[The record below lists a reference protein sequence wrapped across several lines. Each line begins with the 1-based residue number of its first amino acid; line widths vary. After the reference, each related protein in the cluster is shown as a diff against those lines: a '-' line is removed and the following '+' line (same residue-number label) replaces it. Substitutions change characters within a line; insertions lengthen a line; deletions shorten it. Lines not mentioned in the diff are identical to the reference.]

1 MRTKHLLM
9 AMALPVFFTA
19 CQQDE
24 FMTDSTK
31 TDALQGRKSIGQVS
45 FVAGSNANTR
55 WAGGKFYNSITP
67 EKADG
72 LSVNLVDVPAYY
84 PGKSILNSM
93 HDYAIDNYTL
103 VDFVNTNY
111 RFNYTGA
118 GWENQGNLVEGNY
131 LIVAPFIESES
142 RKPLEAALPAKQ
154 QLKFKEGTQELDPF
168 SAVTGMLQGNA
179 PFMVA
184 YKFLE
189 EGKVEKGMP
198 LEFQSIYS
206 YPLITVKNTNVTYAQ
221 GLVLRQIVIENPAGF
236 TLKAPISAEGV
247 RNAMINEV
255 FEPEGTDKVDQ
266 ALLGSWTAV
275 GTTNSYGNLGNTVYW
290 SWYAGLNK
298 YGVDVPK
305 HRNDAAKDYIML
317 KQYDKVKA
325 DFVQLIGKKD
335 KMPWTRGLGKTHE
348 QAPATSDLLAENNV
362 QTTNYIVVD
371 MPEEGVAMAYNE
383 EVSFNVVMP
392 AETYNNANGQ
402 ELKIYAIFDN
412 VTWVKTL
419 NTNTTITTL
428 PGKQYPREDYTEPST
443 NEPTLKGKMGG
454 YFNVYTND
462 QGRDYGKYAEATGAP
477 TMPTSPHVAVVAT
490 TEELA
495 DAVMNARSD
504 QNWVITI
511 AGKDVVWNKTVN
523 DKVAGS
529 RTQNILVQGKV
540 TIADNITIADYI
552 SFEDAVIAGNVTIN
566 GEHSTLNQ
574 VLVGKG
580 ATLNLGKL
588 ANESGN
594 EAIIYNAGT
603 LNLNE
608 DSYTDVYNFS
618 TLNVKA
624 ALSNATI
631 YNGTDHCSN
640 AKEILSKIVNLKPMV
655 NVATSGVYVL
665 KDNAVNFPIVIAK
678 NGTLTINDQVELNNS
693 METEHEGLTNI
704 DVVGSIKN
712 EGTINGSGKLSVP
725 YEKEGDFDTKDGA
738 LSLETEIVLANGD
751 TKTITIAE
759 YNKLNTSTY
768 NVKIIVGEGTL
779 VIGSESSI
787 GVFGSAANATS
798 VTALNADKV
807 GVGSTSTVKAW
818 YNKTDDGVTSM
829 KWDNSNT
836 TWQEN

>member
-1 MRTKHLLM
+1 M
-9 AMALPVFFTA
+9 AMALPALFAA

-24 FMTDSTK
+24 FMTDSTNA
-31 TDALQGRKSIGQVS
+31 DALQGRKSIGQVS
-45 FVAGSNANTR
+45 FVAGNNADTR
-55 WAGGKFYNSITP
+55 WAGGEFYNSITP

-93 HDYAIDNYTL
+93 HDYAIDNYTM

-111 RFNYTGA
+111 RFNYTGN

-131 LIVAPFIESES
+131 LIVAPFIKSES

-154 QLKFKEGTQELDPF
+154 QLKFKEGTKELDPA
-168 SAVTGMLQGNA
+168 SAVTGMLKGDA

-189 EGKVEKGMP
+189 EGRVGKGMP

-236 TLKAPISAEGV
+236 TLKAPINADGV

-255 FEPEGTDKVDQ
+255 FEPKGADKVDQ
-266 ALLGSWTAV
+266 ALLGSWTSV
-275 GTTNSYGNLGNTVYW
+275 GTKAPANDLGNTVYW
-290 SWYAGLNK
+290 ECYAGLNK
-298 YGVDVPK
+298 YGAEVPK
-305 HRNDAAKDYIML
+305 HQNEAKNDYIML
-317 KQYDKVKA
+317 KQYDKTTS
-325 DFVQLIGKKD
+325 DFVELEGGKD
-335 KMPWTRGLGKTHE
+335 KMPWTRGLGKTHAL
-348 QAPATSDLLAENNV
+348 APATSDLLAENNV

-371 MPEEGVAMAYNE
+371 MPAEGVKMAYDE

-392 AETYNNANGQ
+392 AETYNNVSGK

-443 NEPTLKGKMGG
+443 NSPVVKGQKGG

-462 QGRDYGKYAEATGAP
+462 QSRDYGTYEEATGAP
-477 TMPTSPHVAVVAT
+477 TKPASPHVAVVAT
-490 TEELA
+490 TDELA
-495 DAVMNARSD
+495 EAVMNARSD
-504 QNWVITI
+504 QNWVITV
-511 AGKDVVWNKTVN
+511 AGNDVVWNKTVN

-529 RTQNILVQGKV
+529 RTQNILVQGHV
-540 TIADNITIADYI
+540 AIEGEITIADYI
-552 SFEDAVIAGNVTIN
+552 SFEDAVIAGDVTID

-588 ANESGN
+588 ANKTN
-594 EAIIYNAGT
+594 NKAVIYNVGT

-608 DSYTDVYNFS
+608 DSYTTVNNFGE
-618 TLNVKA
+618 LNVKA
-624 ALSNATI
+624 NLTSAEIFND
-631 YNGTDHCSN
+631 TDHCSN
-640 AKEILSKIVNLKPMV
+640 AAEILSGIVNLKPSV
-655 NVATSGVYVL
+655 NVAANGVYIL

-678 NGTLTINDQVELNNS
+678 NGKLTINSNVELNNS
-693 METEHEGLTNI
+693 MKTEVEGLDNI
-704 DVVGSIKN
+704 NVVGSITNNGTIDGSGTLTIPFKN
-712 EGTINGSGKLSVP
+712 ESNFDNKAGSTVSIATVVTLAAGETKSISTTE
-725 YEKEGDFDTKDGA
+725 YEALDSTK
-738 LSLETEIVLANGD
+738 
-751 TKTITIAE
+751 
-759 YNKLNTSTY
+759 
-768 NVKIIVGEGTL
+768 KISVGEGTL
-779 VIGSESSI
+779 IIGSETDLYE
-787 GVFGSAANATS
+787 ANEQTDVNG
-798 VTALNADKV
+798 VTALSNNV
-807 GVGSTSTVKAW
+807 ETTSTSTVKAW
-818 YNKTDDGVTSM
+818 YNKQDSGATAI
-829 KWDNSNT
+829 KWNNSSA
-836 TWQEN
+836 WEEN